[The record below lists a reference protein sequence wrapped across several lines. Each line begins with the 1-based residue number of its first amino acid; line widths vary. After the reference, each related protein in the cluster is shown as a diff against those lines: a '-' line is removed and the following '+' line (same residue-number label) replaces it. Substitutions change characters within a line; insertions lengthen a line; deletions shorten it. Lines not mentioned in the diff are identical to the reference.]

1 LNIQVISLRIKD
13 GTGSYKAI
21 SMDANDAFSL
31 TLSPFNN
38 IELIVPNNDFR
49 NKLYQ
54 IVLMRID

>member
-1 LNIQVISLRIKD
+1 MNTQVISLKIKD